1 MTRSQTLLVAEVQLK
16 EEGGSILAY
25 SDEVPGLNVVGT
37 DRDTVL
43 ADVITAIKFLYKE
56 VHGMP
61 IDVNWVDS
69 PASVTFKMDR
79 PAERVMMQPAFA

>member
-16 EEGGSILAY
+16 EQDGSVLAY
-25 SDEVPGLNVVGT
+25 SDEMPGLNVVGT
-37 DRDTVL
+37 NRDEVL

-56 VHGMP
+56 VHGMV
-61 IDVNWVDS
+61 IEASWVDS
-69 PASVTFKMDR
+69 PASVTFNKAR